1 MIKYIDETN
10 FKTEVLELLD
20 DIETAIT
27 EQKYELI
34 LEDIKEFRQY
44 IYAVTKIEASND
56 QIENAS
62 KI

>member
-1 MIKYIDETN
+1 MKG
-10 FKTEVLELLD
+10 FKTEVLELLN

>member
-1 MIKYIDETN
+1 MKG

>member
-1 MIKYIDETN
+1 MKG

-20 DIETAIT
+20 DIEIAIT

>member
-1 MIKYIDETN
+1 MKD

>member
-1 MIKYIDETN
+1 MKG

-44 IYAVTKIEASND
+44 IYAVTKIEASNN

>member
-1 MIKYIDETN
+1 MKE

-27 EQKYELI
+27 EQNYELI
-34 LEDIKEFRQY
+34 LEDVKEFRQY

>member
-1 MIKYIDETN
+1 MKG

-27 EQKYELI
+27 EQKYKLI